1 MREKLTSRQAKF
13 ARLVATGQSQSDAYR
28 AAYRADGSKPHT
40 VGVEA
45 SRLARH
51 PEISRVIEVERERLI
66 RCDQERGQAWRLL
79 IDEKLWDLANRE
91 GVSDRDRIAALKLAG
106 QQVHVNAWSQAQPSS
121 EAGTDIQAAL
131 ASLAAELAESGIVVD
146 IDAVPVERI
155 EQAKPDETA

>member
-1 MREKLTSRQAKF
+1 MKRLTRKQQEF
-13 ARLVATGQSQSDAYR
+13 AYKVAQGESLTGAYR
-28 AAYRADGSKPHT
+28 SVYDAENSRPHT
-40 VGVEA
+40 ISVEA
-45 SRLARH
+45 SRLAQH
-51 PEISRVIEVERERLI
+51 PEVSRVVEVERERLI
-66 RCDQERGQAWRLL
+66 RCSQERGQAWRLL

-106 QQVHVNAWSQAQPSS
+106 QQVHVNAWSQAQPSP

>member
-1 MREKLTSRQAKF
+1 MREKLTPKQAKF
-13 ARLVATGQSQSDAYR
+13 ARLVATGESFSDAYR
-28 AAYRADGSKPHT
+28 ATYRAEGSKPHT